1 MTIPVFVNAM
11 VSLLSLLILWFLYS
25 FAYRDYRRDVY
36 RQKLFELRN
45 ELFDLALAGEIS
57 FETPA
62 YQTLRTTINGFIRFA
77 HHMQFGGLAIF
88 IVIEELAKDDTPDV
102 FEQRWD
108 AQTAQLPA
116 DVAAKLNRVLMNV
129 HRHSAEQLVLCSPAL
144 LVIIIPPLL
153 IIAMKHLGQ
162 AVWRKP
168 YGWGRSLIQNRWI
181 SALDSAALEEGSL
194 VLG

>member
-1 MTIPVFVNAM
+1 MTIPLFVNAI
-11 VSLLSLLILWFLYS
+11 VSLLSLLMLWFLYS

-36 RQKLFELRN
+36 RQKLFALRN
-45 ELFDLALAGEIS
+45 ELFDLALAGDVS

-88 IVIEELAKDDTPDV
+88 IVNEELAKDDAPDV
-102 FEQRWD
+102 FEQRW
-108 AQTAQLPA
+108 ASQTANLPPER
-116 DVAAKLNRVLMNV
+116 VAKLNALLMGV
-129 HRHSAEQLVLCSPAL
+129 HRLAAEQLVLCSPL
-144 LVIIIPPLL
+144 LLLIIIPPLML
-153 IIAMKHLGQ
+153 IAMKHLGQ
-162 AVWRKP
+162 AVWSKP